1 MWRLAPSYLPESFLE
16 TAAMSLPPTLF
27 HDALHTPFP
36 LTDLERR
43 RFDTDGFVHLRGVF
57 DPSVVAAYG
66 ERITRLTLALEPNR
80 EIPVA
85 QRDTYGQAF
94 VQVVNLW
101 LKSHL
106 VRDFVFG
113 QRLARI
119 AAELLG
125 VDGVRLWHDQALHK
139 EPGGGITPWHTD
151 QYYWPMATDRCVT
164 AWVPLQDTPLPM
176 GPLAFAAGSHRI
188 TAGRDL
194 PIGDASEQALDAAVR
209 AANCPVVQEPFAA
222 GDVSF
227 HLGWTAHRAGPN
239 TTTTPRGVMTIIYMD
254 AAMRLATPANPNQ
267 EADWKAF
274 CPDVQAGAV
283 IDAPMTP
290 VLWSRRAAHEPP
302 LLNTEN

>member
-1 MWRLAPSYLPESFLE
+1 
-16 TAAMSLPPTLF
+16 MSLPPTR
-27 HDALHTPFP
+27 LHSVLDTPFP
-36 LTDLERR
+36 LTDIERR
-43 RFDTDGFVHLRGVF
+43 RFETDGFVHLQGVL
-57 DPSVVAAYG
+57 DPSAVTTCG
-66 ERITRLTLALEPNR
+66 TRITRLALALDPNR
-80 EIPVA
+80 QVPLDR
-85 QRDTYGQAF
+85 RDTYGQAF
-94 VQVVNLW
+94 IQVVNLW
-101 LKSHL
+101 LKSHG

-125 VDGVRLWHDQALHK
+125 VEGVRLWHDQALYK

-151 QYYWPMATDRCVT
+151 QYYWPMASDRCVT
-164 AWVPLQDTPLPM
+164 AWIPLQETPIPM

-194 PIGDASEQALDAAVR
+194 PIGDASERALDAAVH
-209 AANCPVVQEPFAA
+209 AAACPVVQEPFAA

-239 TTTTPRGVMTIIYMD
+239 TSTRPRGVMTIIYMD
-254 AAMRLATPANPNQ
+254 ATMRLAPPANPNQ

-274 CPDVQAGAV
+274 CPDVEPGEV

-290 VLWSRRAAHEPP
+290 VIWSRHA
-302 LLNTEN
+302 L

>member
-1 MWRLAPSYLPESFLE
+1 MF
-16 TAAMSLPPTLF
+16 LPPTRL
-27 HDALHTPFP
+27 HDALRTPFP
-36 LTDLERR
+36 LTDLERQ
-43 RFDTDGFVHLRGVF
+43 RFDNDGFVHLRGVL
-57 DPSVVAAYG
+57 DPSAVATCST
-66 ERITRLTLALEPNR
+66 RIIRLALALDPNR
-80 EIPVA
+80 QVPLD

-94 VQVVNLW
+94 IQVTNLW
-101 LKSHL
+101 LRSHV

-125 VDGVRLWHDQALHK
+125 VEGVRLWHDQALHK

-151 QYYWPMATDRCVT
+151 QYYWPMASDRCVT
-164 AWVPLQDTPLPM
+164 AWVPLQDTPLEM
-176 GPLAFAAGSHRI
+176 GALAFAVGSHRI

-194 PIGDASEQALDAAVR
+194 PIGDASEQSLDDAVRDAA
-209 AANCPVVQEPFAA
+209 CPVVQEPFGA

-254 AAMRLATPANPNQ
+254 ANMRLAPPTNPNQ

-274 CPDVQAGAV
+274 CPDVEPGDV
-283 IDAPMTP
+283 IDTPTTP
-290 VLWSRRAAHEPP
+290 VIWSRHAV
-302 LLNTEN
+302 

>member
-1 MWRLAPSYLPESFLE
+1 MSF
-16 TAAMSLPPTLF
+16 PPARV
-27 HDALHTPFP
+27 HEALDTPFP

-43 RFDTDGFVHLRGVF
+43 GFETDGFIHLRNVL
-57 DPSVVAAYG
+57 DPSAVATCGA
-66 ERITRLTLALEPNR
+66 RITRLALALDPNR
-80 EIPVA
+80 QVPLA

-94 VQVVNLW
+94 IQVVNLW
-101 LKSHL
+101 LRSHV

-113 QRLARI
+113 RRLARI

-125 VDGVRLWHDQALHK
+125 VKGVRLWHDQALYK

-151 QYYWPMATDRCVT
+151 QYYWPLATDRCVT
-164 AWVPLQDTPLPM
+164 AWVPLQDTPIQM
-176 GPLAFAAGSHRI
+176 GPLSFAAGSHRL

-194 PIGDASEQALDAAVR
+194 PIGDASERALDAAVR
-209 AANCPVVQEPFAA
+209 HAACPVVQEPFAA

-239 TTTTPRGVMTIIYMD
+239 ATTTPRGVMTIIYMD
-254 AAMRLATPANPNQ
+254 AEMRLAPPANPNQ

-274 CPDVQAGAV
+274 CPDVEPGAV

-290 VLWSRRAAHEPP
+290 VIWSRHALQDVGCR
-302 LLNTEN
+302 T